1 MLDPLYNRG
10 VRDSK
15 LAVLEWFVVVATE
28 QSFTRAA
35 RRLGVTPSAVS
46 QAVRQLEQQ
55 VGTPLF
61 ARTTRSVRLTEAGR
75 RLAERATPAVRE
87 ATLALEELPVHGKGA
102 VGVLRLNVPRISV
115 ASVVFPAL
123 PRFLADNPDAS
134 VELEIDDRLV
144 DIVASGF
151 DAGIRLREALSDGM
165 VATRLTPPFRFVIVG
180 APSYLER
187 RGRPGTLA
195 DLPAHECIVLRFQG
209 TGAVYRWELEVAGK
223 EVSIPVRGRL
233 SVTGIGFALEA
244 ARQGLGLA
252 YVDEPSAAQ
261 AIAEG
266 ALDVVLEEAAVKV
279 PGLFLYCPRA
289 LWREPKIQAFLR
301 ACRQTTP
308 GKPRGRATQ
317 GR

>member
-1 MLDPLYNRG
+1 

-15 LAVLEWFVVVATE
+15 LATLEWFVVVATE

-35 RRLGVTPSAVS
+35 RKLGVTPSAVS

-55 VGTPLF
+55 VGAPLF

-75 RLAERATPAVRE
+75 RLAERAIPAVRA

-115 ASVVFPAL
+115 ASVVLPAL

-134 VELEIDDRLV
+134 VDLEIDDRLV

-151 DAGIRLREALSDGM
+151 DAGVRLRESLSDGM

-187 RGRPGTLA
+187 RGRPETLA
-195 DLPAHECIVLRFQG
+195 DLASHECIVLRFQG
-209 TGAVYRWELEVAGK
+209 NGVAYHWELEVAGK
-223 EVSIPVRGRL
+223 EVSLPVRGRL
-233 SVTGIGFALEA
+233 SVTGIAFAMEA

-261 AIAEG
+261 AIAAGQLE
-266 ALDVVLEEAAVKV
+266 VVLAEAAAKV
-279 PGLFLYCPRA
+279 PGLFLYCPKA
-289 LWREPKIQAFLR
+289 TWREAKIQAFLR
-301 ACRQTTP
+301 ACRQV
-308 GKPRGRATQ
+308 KPAGSTGRRKT
-317 GR
+317 